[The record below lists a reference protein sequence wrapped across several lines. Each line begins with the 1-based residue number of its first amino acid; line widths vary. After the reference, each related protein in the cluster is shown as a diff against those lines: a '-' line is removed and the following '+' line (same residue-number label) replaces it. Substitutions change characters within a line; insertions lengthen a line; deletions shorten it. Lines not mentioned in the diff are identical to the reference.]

1 MSFKKLEVMK
11 RYKGGGGG
19 TTVTESIPAWAVPY
33 MKGVGDAGQNLYSS
47 GALDNVAGI
56 SDLQNKAFTTGAAG
70 IEQATTGGLTA
81 LEAQQGR
88 LTNLAQA
95 PSAEVLAAQ
104 KSGIINDAQGRVAE
118 LNTGFGQAGT
128 LGSARQA
135 VMQGAQNAETVGA
148 LAQVDADYENKMFQ
162 NRLSAE
168 QAIGG
173 NVGAMGDIASSGA
186 SSLANLGNQQRT
198 IDQQQQDAAYQGL
211 ERYASTIYG
220 NPARQSGSSSGG
232 GGK

>member
-1 MSFKKLEVMK
+1 MLFKKIKVTK
-11 RYKGGGGG
+11 RYKGGGAPAP
-19 TTVTESIPAWAVPY
+19 TESIPAWAVPY
-33 MKGVGDAGQNLYSS
+33 MKAVGDEASGLYQ
-47 GALDNVAGI
+47 GGELDNVAGV
-56 SDLQNKAFTTGAAG
+56 SDLQAKAFSTGAAG
-70 IEQATTGGLTA
+70 IEQATTGGLSA
-81 LEAQQGR
+81 LQAQQDR

-95 PSAEVLAAQ
+95 PSAEVLAAT
-104 KSGIINDAQGRVAE
+104 KAGIVNDAQGRVAG
-118 LNTGFGQAGT
+118 LNTNFGQAGT

-148 LAQVDADYENKMFQ
+148 LAKVDSDYENKMFQ

-173 NVGAMGDIASSGA
+173 NVGAAGDLASSGA
-186 SSLANLGNQQRT
+186 SGLANLGGQQRT

-211 ERYASTIYG
+211 QRYASTIYG
-220 NPARQSGSSSGG
+220 NPARQQASGG